1 VKKVL
6 LDARELE
13 HPKPLEM
20 AIDSLRRMD
29 SDSYLYMIN
38 RKNPIPLIRLA
49 DQHGFQVITHQ
60 INEELWHILISKN
73 KENSLQEWLDV

>member
-1 VKKVL
+1 MKKVL